1 MNLFN
6 DETAVPEKLDSTTS
20 KTTFKTIKS
29 PNLFDSDSITSRLRK
44 SILQSS
50 IFDQTDD
57 VFEDDTFNDETAIDY
72 FSKQIRVYD
81 IIYDSVVYQYQQLVS
96 KVERKIR
103 ETLDNQMIKKIK
115 FATKTADIYGYSILT
130 ISKSDP
136 TEINIYNPTEIRLY
150 KKKKSNLDM
159 DNFIFGKV
167 ETDTSGN
174 QKLKILNHQ
183 FFCYVLSL
191 DPMVMMPIPNIV
203 KISWYLYLLDL
214 VEILVIYND
223 LLKSKTIHL
232 VEIPIFDPNSTG
244 YDDGSGGVTTTNVT
258 DNLALMNMIINNIE
272 SKLVMDTEL
281 IRNSQNQ
288 SDVAMQVLKNVGL
301 SVAYVPKLSE
311 KGDIKDTKLET
322 NNNDYDKLY
331 GMLNE
336 KIFAVLKFPLWFRTS
351 ATTMATF
358 KAIPREVVQFAHMV
372 FMSRVNSA
380 LSELEAFVKW
390 YIDIREQ
397 ELVVSYFGSDSVIQ
411 ASIETIRIKI
421 RSMLSDFLFQD
432 EKTETARSAKVQ
444 NILTMTSAGYTLN
457 PHWVCEYVFP
467 EWTMAD
473 VILDTGT
480 ALDSKRKDIEAALT
494 GYDSDTE
501 VGTDESATTTDLVD
515 GEDTAASEQAPVT
528 ESNKIKI
535 NWNAVRKSVDRAMK
549 IISNNKNISTIDKL
563 KNHTFTIKRV

>member
-1 MNLFN
+1 LNLIN
-6 DETAVPEKLDSTTS
+6 GDDTTS
-20 KTTFKTIKS
+20 PQQLDNTNITNKPKTLG
-29 PNLFDSDSITSRLRK
+29 PNLFDSNAHKRLRK
-44 SILQSS
+44 SVNLQSS

-57 VFEDDTFNDETAIDY
+57 MIMDDTFSDETAIDY
-72 FSKQIRVYD
+72 FAQQIRVYD
-81 IIYDSVVYQYQQLVS
+81 MIYDSVVYQYQQLVS

-115 FATKTADIYGYSILT
+115 FATKTADVYGYSIIT
-130 ISKSDP
+130 VSKSDP
-136 TEINIYNPTEIRLY
+136 TEMNIYNPTEIRLY

-167 ETDTSGN
+167 ETDSTGN
-174 QKLKILNHQ
+174 RKLKILNHQ
-183 FFCYVLSL
+183 YFCYVLSL

-232 VEIPIFDPNSTG
+232 VEIPIFDPNATG

-281 IRNSQNQ
+281 ITNSANQ
-288 SDVAMQVLKNVGL
+288 SDVAIQLLKNVGL
-301 SVAYVPKLSE
+301 SVAYVPRLSE
-311 KGDIKDTKLET
+311 KGEIKDIKIET

-358 KAIPREVVQFAHMV
+358 KAIPREVVQFAHLV

-380 LSELEAFVKW
+380 LSELEAFMKYYV
-390 YIDIREQ
+390 DLREE
-397 ELVVSYFGSDSVIQ
+397 ELTVSYFGSENVVQ
-411 ASIETIRIKI
+411 ASIENIRVKI
-421 RSMLSDFLFQD
+421 RSMLSEFLFQD

-444 NILTMTSAGYTLN
+444 NVLTMTSAGYTLN

-480 ALDSKRKDIEAALT
+480 ALDTKRKEIESALT
-494 GYDSDTE
+494 NYNVTAEGEDIPASTDLTGEETASDT
-501 VGTDESATTTDLVD
+501 TAAATT
-515 GEDTAASEQAPVT
+515 
-528 ESNKIKI
+528 ESGKIKI
-535 NWNAVRKSVDRAMK
+535 NWNSVRKSVEKAM
-549 IISNNKNISTIDKL
+549 NHYRNDKNVSTIDKL
-563 KNHTFTIKRV
+563 RNHHFTIKRV